1 MPSRA
6 PTNAAIAKLLDRI
19 GDLLEAKEESPFRV
33 RSYRNAALSVRGSKK
48 QLAGILKK
56 DGEHALTEIKGV
68 GEKLAGLIA
77 EYVRTGQVEL
87 LNDLEEEI
95 PAEKV
100 RQAPK
105 HVFEKPISIPVSL
118 VLSIDQEYRTQAREN
133 KLKKIAP
140 RQQNPERK
148 AWLPIM
154 VAEKGGYKFTVMYSN
169 TARAH
174 ELGKTDDW
182 TVVYYAK
189 GKGENQ
195 CTVVTESRGVM
206 KGKRVIRGRE
216 AECKA
221 HYGV

>member
-1 MPSRA
+1 MASRSPS
-6 PTNAAIAKLLDRI
+6 NAAIAKLLDRI
-19 GDLLEAKEESPFRV
+19 GNLLEAKEESPFRI

-48 QLAGILKK
+48 QLAGILKN
-56 DGEHALTEIKGV
+56 DGEQGLTEIKGI
-68 GEKLAGLIA
+68 GEKLAGLIG
-77 EYVRTGQVEL
+77 EYIRTGQMEL
-87 LNDLEEEI
+87 LNDLEQEI

-100 RQAPK
+100 RRAPK
-105 HVFEKPISIPVSL
+105 HAFEKPISIPVSL
-118 VLSIDQEYRTQAREN
+118 VLSIDQQYRTKAREN
-133 KLKKIAP
+133 SLRKIAP

-154 VAEKGGYKFTVMYSN
+154 VTEEGGYKFTAMYSN

-195 CTVVTESRGVM
+195 CTVVTESRGAL

-216 AECKA
+216 AECRA